1 MRTERYIRI
10 VECQLGAHPLCAYC
24 AELGIVARATTC
36 DHRDG
41 QLISLC
47 EECDEVTSRWSFRI
61 DIGLDGWPLDK
72 NHPVYKQ
79 RAVVTSSNGKK

>member
-1 MRTERYIRI
+1 MMETERYIRI
-10 VECQLGAHPLCAYC
+10 VERQLAARPLCQYC
-24 AELGIVARATTC
+24 AERSIVTVATTC

-41 QLISLC
+41 SLISLC
-47 EECDEVTSRWSFRI
+47 EECDTIVSRWTYRL

-79 RAVVTSSNGKK
+79 RAVVTGK